1 MTLVI
6 TSERTGKICY
16 YKDMKKQLLKDG
28 MRLKGSYVIRT
39 YKAGTKE
46 LIKEYPP
53 IENMIMLGTG
63 YGGNLILRAL
73 VDDETY
79 PASQLPISSASIG
92 SGTTAP
98 AVTDTDLET
107 PVVTGILV
115 ASSEILSVS
124 SIVISFFIP
133 DSSLA
138 DGTYSEFGIFS
149 NGRLFARSLLSPYFI
164 KLSNTDTTVDYTIS
178 YV

>member
-1 MTLVI
+1 
-6 TSERTGKICY
+6 
-16 YKDMKKQLLKDG
+16 MKKHSIKEGLK
-28 MRLKGSYVIRT
+28 LKGSYVIRT

-46 LIKEYPP
+46 LIKEYPR
-53 IENMIMLGTG
+53 IDNMIMLGTG
-63 YGGNLILRAL
+63 YGANLILRAL
-73 VDDETY
+73 VDDSTY
-79 PASQLPISSASIG
+79 QAADLPISSASIG

-98 AVTDTDLET
+98 AITDTDLAT
-107 PVVTGILV
+107 PEVTGIAV

-133 DSSLA
+133 DATLP
-138 DGTYSEFGIFS
+138 DNTYTEFGIFS

-178 YV
+178 YVQ